1 MEEMEGK
8 GRERREEKTQDSLVV
23 EDVMMVNFPLVPFP
37 LVSFPCNS
45 CSEVFPGKKK
55 FKKHIV
61 KTQKDPTL
69 CIIL

>member
-23 EDVMMVNFPLVPFP
+23 EDVMMVNFPLVPSP

-69 CIIL
+69 CIIC

>member
-1 MEEMEGK
+1 MEEMEGE
-8 GRERREEKTQDSLVV
+8 GRDEEKTQDSLVV

-45 CSEVFPGKKK
+45 CSEVIPGKKK

-69 CIIL
+69 CIIC